1 MEECRNCKYMVKKG
15 VRRCE
20 ACGILNPTV
29 KVKDIMITM
38 ISILVVMYIFTTF
51 IK

>member
-1 MEECRNCKYMVKKG
+1 MEECRNCKFEVKKG
-15 VRRCE
+15 IGRCP

-29 KVKDIMITM
+29 KVKDIIITM
-38 ISILVVMYIFTTF
+38 LSILVVMYIFITF